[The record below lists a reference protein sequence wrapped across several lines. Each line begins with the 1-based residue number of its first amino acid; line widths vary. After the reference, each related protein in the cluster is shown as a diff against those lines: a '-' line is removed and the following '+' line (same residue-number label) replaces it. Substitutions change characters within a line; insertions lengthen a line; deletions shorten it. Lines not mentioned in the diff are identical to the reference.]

1 MDARVFRGF
10 EHETLEAKARW
21 FRSLNVE
28 ERLSQMSAYYD
39 LAVALNPKL
48 REGTD
53 DHRPGAVV
61 RVLSLGRH

>member
-1 MDARVFRGF
+1 MELRLDRGF
-10 EHETLEAKARW
+10 QHESIEAKAKW
-21 FRSLNVE
+21 FAALSVE
-28 ERLSQMSAYYD
+28 ERLSQMSAFYE

-61 RVLSLGRH
+61 RVLSLRRD